1 MNLNRAPLQ
10 PVSDEDIATYERD
23 GAVCL
28 RNVLHRDW
36 IDELLGP
43 ARRIVVD
50 KEDVGLLPTI
60 PGRYMARTVP
70 AFRRLVFD
78 SPLAEVCG
86 RVQRSREVR
95 FFFDEIF
102 AKGPQSA
109 ERSIWHTDRMGWP
122 VSGKMVPSLWMPLTP
137 ISEANSL
144 EVIAGSQVQDVRYW
158 LFSPNGRKMIR
169 PPDRAPHPDCEP
181 LRADPGVRF
190 LRWAMEP
197 GDVLVVHPW
206 ALHYSAGNPTDDW
219 RIAVSVRM
227 FGDDITW
234 DPRPDCVNL
243 AGVSFDEMVTGE
255 RPAGPLF
262 PLLWSEDGR
271 RDDDREYPRGFATIW
286 SRQRKA
292 EVNEYEEFAKLLAK
306 EA

>member
-1 MNLNRAPLQ
+1 MSFNRTPLR

-36 IDELLGP
+36 IDELQEP

-50 KEDVGLLPTI
+50 KQDVGLLPTI

-102 AKGPQSA
+102 AKAPQSA

-122 VSGKMVPSLWMPLTP
+122 VSGKMVPSLWLPLTP

-144 EVIAGSQVQDVRYW
+144 EVIAGS
-158 LFSPNGRKMIR
+158 
-169 PPDRAPHPDCEP
+169 
-181 LRADPGVRF
+181 
-190 LRWAMEP
+190 
-197 GDVLVVHPW
+197 
-206 ALHYSAGNPTDDW
+206 
-219 RIAVSVRM
+219 
-227 FGDDITW
+227 
-234 DPRPDCVNL
+234 
-243 AGVSFDEMVTGE
+243 
-255 RPAGPLF
+255 
-262 PLLWSEDGR
+262 
-271 RDDDREYPRGFATIW
+271 
-286 SRQRKA
+286 
-292 EVNEYEEFAKLLAK
+292 
-306 EA
+306 